1 MWKHIS
7 CIGFVILNFQAF
19 RADGQMC
26 PVADDIAPCHCL
38 KDAVTKKL
46 DLDCSNVLDSW
57 QLERIFQARFPS
69 PAFREFT
76 MAGTEGHRVPIVY
89 LADGVFGNLSFA
101 SVVIKYTNISHVGEK
116 VFEKSYDTLESLTLS
131 YSDLQVYP
139 ATNLRYFSTLS
150 LLDLSYNKMVFL
162 QDIYSL
168 SLQILNVEHNEHLAF
183 SDKLLTVVPSLL
195 EMSLASCGIESI
207 PPGLFS
213 SAEVLSNVNM
223 GGNKLT
229 HLEGN
234 ALAFSSNA
242 VLEIILSDNEI
253 SRADKDFISGTSAS
267 ANLVLMN
274 NRLEELSEAVW
285 RPILQ
290 YLDDEKGSGFV
301 TLDGNPFFCGCKL
314 AWLVTS
320 PGLLNYVARGAAC
333 EDGSLIH
340 DLNPEYFLDHCY

>member
-1 MWKHIS
+1 MWKHFS
-7 CIGFVILNFQAF
+7 YVGFVVLSLQAF

-26 PVADDIAPCHCL
+26 PVADDIAPCHCT
-38 KDAVTKKL
+38 KDTATQKL
-46 DLDCSNVLDSW
+46 DLDCSNVVDSW

-69 PAFREFT
+69 PAFRELT
-76 MAGTEGHRVPIVY
+76 MAGTEGHSVPIVY
-89 LADGVFGNLSFA
+89 LADGVFGNLSFTA
-101 SVVIKYTNISHVGEK
+101 VVIKYTNISHVGEN

-139 ATNLRYFSTLS
+139 ATNLRYFSKLS

-168 SLQILNVEHNEHLAF
+168 SLQILNVEHNERLAF

-195 EMSLASCGIESI
+195 EMSLASCGIENI

-223 GGNKLT
+223 EGNKLT

-253 SRADKDFISGTSAS
+253 SSVDKDFISGIKTACNIFFFHALFLSFILYS
-267 ANLVLMN
+267 LFMEIPIYLHFSFLKRNK
-274 NRLEELSEAVW
+274 RL
-285 RPILQ
+285 
-290 YLDDEKGSGFV
+290 
-301 TLDGNPFFCGCKL
+301 
-314 AWLVTS
+314 
-320 PGLLNYVARGAAC
+320 
-333 EDGSLIH
+333 
-340 DLNPEYFLDHCY
+340 